1 MSLIPY
7 CGELPDF
14 WGPSE
19 DEIRQTAAH
28 ASTASV
34 DPPSLHD
41 PAAFLADDNYSDAS
55 AMDDIASN
63 IDQYC
68 DLIDLVEATEL
79 ADTYHTMDNDTSAF
93 RLDNL
98 IQTQPRSSPLK
109 RSRHHVD
116 YS

>member
-7 CGELPDF
+7 HDELPDF

-19 DEIRQTAAH
+19 DEICQTAAH

-34 DPPSLHD
+34 DPPLSHD
-41 PAAFLADDNYSDAS
+41 SAACLVDDNYSDTS

-68 DLIDLVEATEL
+68 DLIDLVEVTEL
-79 ADTYHTMDNDTSAF
+79 ADAYHTMDNDTSAF
-93 RLDNL
+93 KLDNL
-98 IQTQPRSSPLK
+98 QTQSHSSPSK